1 LTFRIGF
8 HVSIAGGI
16 QNTVSNAL
24 KLGCT
29 AFQMFTRNPRG
40 FLEREITEDEV
51 CLFKSAL
58 DKSGIQKDSVAVHMP
73 YMPNLSGPNSEV
85 YEKSVNS
92 FTNELIKCSRL
103 GIKYLI
109 VNLGSDRGH
118 GKANGIKQLVKS
130 CEKAVDN
137 FKSSHSK
144 NLNVTTLLQNSGG
157 VGAVQYN
164 IIGRNLEEL
173 REILDKL
180 PNKGYGICLDTCHA
194 FASGYDLWTRDAY
207 IKFIEKFDKKVGL
220 ENIKFIHLNDS
231 MSEIGSNLDRH
242 YHIGLG
248 KIGVEGL
255 KTIINDNSLRDLPMV
270 MEMPIDSIRDD
281 SKNLEAVLKL
291 RT

>member
-1 LTFRIGF
+1 LIFRIGF
-8 HVSIAGGI
+8 HVSIAGRI
-16 QNTVSNAL
+16 QNTVSNDL

-51 CLFKSAL
+51 CIFKSAL

-194 FASGYDLWTRDAY
+194 FASGYDLRTRDAC

>member
-1 LTFRIGF
+1 
-8 HVSIAGGI
+8 
-16 QNTVSNAL
+16 
-24 KLGCT
+24 
-29 AFQMFTRNPRG
+29 MFTRNPRG

-51 CLFKSAL
+51 CIFKSAL

-194 FASGYDLWTRDAY
+194 FASGYDLRTRDAC

>member
-1 LTFRIGF
+1 
-8 HVSIAGGI
+8 
-16 QNTVSNAL
+16 
-24 KLGCT
+24 
-29 AFQMFTRNPRG
+29 
-40 FLEREITEDEV
+40 
-51 CLFKSAL
+51 
-58 DKSGIQKDSVAVHMP
+58 
-73 YMPNLSGPNSEV
+73 MPNLSGPNSEV

-109 VNLGSDRGH
+109 VNLASDRGH

-137 FKSSHSK
+137 FKSSYSK

-248 KIGVEGL
+248 KIRVEGL